1 MDWNILCASFPSV
14 KQEMSGINMMPDFSP
29 LWNGMVSAV
38 LKTEI
43 GLKQRCSRVESR
55 PRLLSLVKI
64 HDTLIE
70 KLI

>member
-1 MDWNILCASFPSV
+1 
-14 KQEMSGINMMPDFSP
+14 MMPDFSP

-55 PRLLSLVKI
+55 PRLLSLVKF